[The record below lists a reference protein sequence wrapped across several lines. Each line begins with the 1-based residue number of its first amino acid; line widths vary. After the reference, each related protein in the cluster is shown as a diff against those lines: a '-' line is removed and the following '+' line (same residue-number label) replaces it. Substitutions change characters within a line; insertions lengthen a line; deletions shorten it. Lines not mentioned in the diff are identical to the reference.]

1 MEEFI
6 MNIGIV
12 LYSET
17 GNTYSVSQK
26 LKEKLVQAGHSV
38 NMERLKVIGIV
49 RPGAKDI
56 KFESLPDVEP
66 YDALV
71 FGSPVQAFSLS
82 SAMTTY
88 LSQIKSLKGKNAAL
102 LVTQFFPFPW
112 LGGNRAIGQMKK
124 ICESKGANVYGTAV
138 VNWSKPNREKQITEM
153 VEKLSKLF

>member
-1 MEEFI
+1 
-6 MNIGIV
+6 MNIGII

-26 LKEKLVQAGHSV
+26 LKEKLIKAGHSV
-38 NMERLKVIGIV
+38 NIERLKVIGKV
-49 RPGAKDI
+49 KPGTKDI
-56 KFESLPDVEP
+56 KFETLPDTDS

-88 LSQIKSLKGKNAAL
+88 LSQIKSLQDKKVAF

-112 LGGNRAIGQMKK
+112 LGGNRTIGQMKK
-124 ICESKGANVYGTAV
+124 ICESKGAAICGIAV
-138 VNWSKPNREKQITEM
+138 VNWSKPSREKQITEM

>member
-1 MEEFI
+1 
-6 MNIGIV
+6 MNIGII

-26 LKEKLVQAGHSV
+26 LKERLVKTGHSV
-38 NMERLKVIGIV
+38 NIERLKVIGKAK
-49 RPGAKDI
+49 PGTKDI
-56 KFESLPDVEP
+56 QFESFPDIEP

-82 SAMTTY
+82 SAMTAY
-88 LSQIKSLKGKNAAL
+88 LSQVKSLQDKKAAF

-112 LGGNRAIGQMKK
+112 MGGNRAIGQMKK
-124 ICESKGANVYGTAV
+124 ICENKGATIRGTAV
-138 VNWSKPNREKQITEM
+138 VNWSKPTREKQINEI

>member
-1 MEEFI
+1 
-6 MNIGIV
+6 MNIGII

-26 LKEKLVQAGHSV
+26 LKEKIVKAGHSV
-38 NMERLKVIGIV
+38 NIERLKVIGKV
-49 RPGAKDI
+49 HPSTKDV
-56 KFESLPDVEP
+56 KFESLPDIEP

-82 SAMTTY
+82 FAMTAY
-88 LSQIKSLKGKNAAL
+88 LSQIKSLLDKKVAF

-112 LGGNRAIGQMKK
+112 LGGNRTIGQMKK
-124 ICESKGANVYGTAV
+124 ICESKGATICGAAV
-138 VNWSKPNREKQITEM
+138 VNWSKPSREKQIAEM

>member
-1 MEEFI
+1 
-6 MNIGIV
+6 MNIGII

-26 LKEKLVQAGHSV
+26 LKEKLVKAGHSV
-38 NMERLKVIGIV
+38 NIERLKVIGKV

-56 KFESLPDVEP
+56 RFESLPDIEP
-66 YDALV
+66 YDVLV

-82 SAMTTY
+82 SAMTAY
-88 LSQIKSLKGKNAAL
+88 LSQIESLQDKKVAF
-102 LVTQFFPFPW
+102 LVTQFFPFAW

-124 ICESKGANVYGTAV
+124 ICESKGASVCGTAV
-138 VNWSKPNREKQITEM
+138 VNWSKPSREKQITEM

>member
-1 MEEFI
+1 
-6 MNIGIV
+6 MNIGII

-26 LKEKLVQAGHSV
+26 LKEKLVKAEHSV
-38 NMERLKVIGIV
+38 NIERLKVIGKV
-49 RPGAKDI
+49 KPGTKDI
-56 KFESLPDVEP
+56 KFETLPDNDS

-82 SAMTTY
+82 SAMTSY
-88 LSQIKSLKGKNAAL
+88 LSQIESLQDKKVAF
-102 LVTQFFPFPW
+102 LVTQFFPFAW

-124 ICESKGANVYGTAV
+124 ICESKGASVCGTAV
-138 VNWSKPNREKQITEM
+138 VNWSKPSREKQITEM

>member
-1 MEEFI
+1 
-6 MNIGIV
+6 MNIGII

-26 LKEKLVQAGHSV
+26 LKEKLVKAGHSA
-38 NMERLKVIGIV
+38 NIERLKVIGKV
-49 RPGAKDI
+49 KPGIKDI
-56 KFESLPDVEP
+56 KFESLPDIEL

-82 SAMTTY
+82 SAMATY
-88 LSQIKSLKGKNAAL
+88 LSQIKSLQGKKVAF

-112 LGGNRAIGQMKK
+112 LGGNRTIGQMKK
-124 ICESKGANVYGTAV
+124 ACESKGATVCGTAV
-138 VNWSKPNREKQITEM
+138 VNWSKPSREKQITEM

>member
-1 MEEFI
+1 
-6 MNIGIV
+6 MNIGII

-26 LKEKLVQAGHSV
+26 LKEKLVKAGHSV
-38 NMERLKVIGIV
+38 NIDRLKVIGKAK
-49 RPGAKDI
+49 PGI
-56 KFESLPDVEP
+56 KNIQFESLPDIEP
-66 YDALV
+66 YDALI

-82 SAMTTY
+82 SAMTAY
-88 LSQIKSLKGKNAAL
+88 LPQIKSLQDKKVAF

-124 ICESKGANVYGTAV
+124 IGESKGANICGTAV
-138 VNWSKPNREKQITEM
+138 INWSKPSREKQITEM

>member
-1 MEEFI
+1 
-6 MNIGIV
+6 MNIGII

-26 LKEKLVQAGHSV
+26 LKEKIVKAGHSV
-38 NMERLKVIGIV
+38 NIERLKVIGKV
-49 RPGAKDI
+49 HPSTKDV
-56 KFESLPDVEP
+56 KFESLPDIEP

-82 SAMTTY
+82 SAMTAY
-88 LSQIKSLKGKNAAL
+88 LSQIKSLLDKKVAF

-112 LGGNRAIGQMKK
+112 LWGNRTIGQMKK
-124 ICESKGANVYGTAV
+124 ICESKGATICGAAV
-138 VNWSKPNREKQITEM
+138 VNWSKPSREKQIAEM

>member
-1 MEEFI
+1 
-6 MNIGIV
+6 MNIGII

-26 LKEKLVQAGHSV
+26 LKEKLVKSGHSV
-38 NMERLKVIGIV
+38 NIERLKVIGKIH
-49 RPGAKDI
+49 PSTKDV
-56 KFESLPDVEP
+56 KFETLPNIEP

-82 SAMTTY
+82 SAMTAY
-88 LSQIKSLKGKNAAL
+88 LLQLKPLKDKKVAF

-124 ICESKGANVYGTAV
+124 IVESKGATVCGTAV
-138 VNWSKPNREKQITEM
+138 VNWSKPSREKQITEM

>member
-1 MEEFI
+1 
-6 MNIGIV
+6 MNIAII

-26 LKEKLVQAGHSV
+26 LKEKLVKAGHSV
-38 NMERLKVIGIV
+38 NIERLKVIGKV
-49 RPGAKDI
+49 KPGTKDI
-56 KFESLPDVEP
+56 KFETFPDTDS

-82 SAMTTY
+82 SAMTSY
-88 LSQIKSLKGKNAAL
+88 LSQIKSLQDKKVAF

-124 ICESKGANVYGTAV
+124 ICESKGATVCGIAV
-138 VNWSKPNREKQITEM
+138 VNWSKPSREKQITEI

>member
-1 MEEFI
+1 
-6 MNIGIV
+6 MNIGII

-26 LKEKLVQAGHSV
+26 LKEKLIKAGHSV
-38 NMERLKVIGIV
+38 NIERLKVIGKV
-49 RPGAKDI
+49 HPGKKDI
-56 KFESLPDVEP
+56 QFASLPNIEP

-82 SAMTTY
+82 SAMTAY
-88 LSQIKSLKGKNAAL
+88 LSQIKSLQDEKVAF

-124 ICESKGANVYGTAV
+124 ICESKGATICGTAV
-138 VNWSKPNREKQITEM
+138 INWSKPSREKQITDM

>member
-1 MEEFI
+1 
-6 MNIGIV
+6 MNIGII

-26 LKEKLVQAGHSV
+26 LKEKLVKTGHSV
-38 NMERLKVIGIV
+38 NIERLKVIGKAK
-49 RPGAKDI
+49 PGTKDI
-56 KFESLPDVEP
+56 QFESLPDIEP

-82 SAMTTY
+82 SAMTAY
-88 LSQIKSLKGKNAAL
+88 LSQIKSLQDKKAAF
-102 LVTQFFPFPW
+102 LVTQYFPFPW

-124 ICESKGANVYGTAV
+124 ICETKGATVCGTAV
-138 VNWSKPNREKQITEM
+138 VNWSKPTREKQIIEM

>member
-1 MEEFI
+1 
-6 MNIGIV
+6 MNIGII

-26 LKEKLVQAGHSV
+26 LKEKLVKAGHSV
-38 NMERLKVIGIV
+38 NIERLKVIGKAT
-49 RPGAKDI
+49 PGTKNI
-56 KFESLPDVEP
+56 QFESLPDIGL

-82 SAMTTY
+82 SAMITY
-88 LSQIKSLKGKNAAL
+88 LSQIKSLKDKKVAF

-112 LGGNRAIGQMKK
+112 LGGNHAIGQMKK
-124 ICESKGANVYGTAV
+124 ICESKGATVCGTAV
-138 VNWSKPNREKQITEM
+138 VNWSKPSREKQITKM

>member
-1 MEEFI
+1 
-6 MNIGIV
+6 MNIGII

-26 LKEKLVQAGHSV
+26 LKEKIVKAGHSV
-38 NMERLKVIGIV
+38 NIERLKVIGKV
-49 RPGAKDI
+49 HPSTKDV
-56 KFESLPDVEP
+56 KFESLPDIEP

-82 SAMTTY
+82 SAMTAY
-88 LSQIKSLKGKNAAL
+88 LSQIKSLLDKKVAF

-112 LGGNRAIGQMKK
+112 LGGNRTIGQMKK
-124 ICESKGANVYGTAV
+124 ICESKGSITRGTAII
-138 VNWSKPNREKQITEM
+138 NWSKPSREKQITEM

>member
-1 MEEFI
+1 
-6 MNIGIV
+6 MNIAII

-26 LKEKLVQAGHSV
+26 LKEKLVKAGHSV
-38 NMERLKVIGIV
+38 NIERLKVIGKV
-49 RPGAKDI
+49 KPGIKDI
-56 KFESLPDVEP
+56 KFETLPDTDS

-82 SAMTTY
+82 SAMTSY
-88 LSQIKSLKGKNAAL
+88 LSQLKSLQDKKVAF

-124 ICESKGANVYGTAV
+124 ICESKGATAYGTAV
-138 VNWSKPNREKQITEM
+138 VNWSKPNRERQITEM

>member
-1 MEEFI
+1 
-6 MNIGIV
+6 MNIGII

-26 LKEKLVQAGHSV
+26 LKEKIVKAGHSV
-38 NMERLKVIGIV
+38 NIERLKVIGKV
-49 RPGAKDI
+49 HPSTKDV
-56 KFESLPDVEP
+56 KFESLPDIEP

-82 SAMTTY
+82 SAMTAY
-88 LSQIKSLKGKNAAL
+88 LSQIKSLLDKKVAF

-112 LGGNRAIGQMKK
+112 LGGNRTIGQMKK
-124 ICESKGANVYGTAV
+124 ICESKGATICGAAV
-138 VNWSKPNREKQITEM
+138 VNWSKPSRGKQIAEM

>member
-1 MEEFI
+1 
-6 MNIGIV
+6 MNIGII

-26 LKEKLVQAGHSV
+26 LKEKIVKTGHSV
-38 NMERLKVIGIV
+38 NIERLKVIGKV
-49 RPGAKDI
+49 HPSTKDV
-56 KFESLPDVEP
+56 KFESLPDIEP

-82 SAMTTY
+82 SAMTAY
-88 LSQIKSLKGKNAAL
+88 LSQIKSLLDKKVAF

-112 LGGNRAIGQMKK
+112 LGGNRTIGQMKK
-124 ICESKGANVYGTAV
+124 ICESKGATICGAAV
-138 VNWSKPNREKQITEM
+138 VNWSKPSREKQIAEM